1 MTEFGGSSWLLGG
14 ATRDQQSITSDWQSS
29 PQNFIDGV
37 RVKEVTNV
45 CTSYGILTE
54 IYRSDWVLDGLG
66 VDQVFRASLAPG
78 RFSAWHAHEHT
89 TDRLFVIEGIVLTVL
104 YDGRPDSPTR
114 GMINEFRT
122 GALRPTL
129 IRVPPKVWH
138 GIQNISIEQA
148 TVLNLV
154 DRAYQYEAP
163 DHWRL
168 PPDSP
173 EIPYQFC

>member
-78 RFSAWHAHEHT
+78 RFSA
-89 TDRLFVIEGIVLTVL
+89 
-104 YDGRPDSPTR
+104 
-114 GMINEFRT
+114 
-122 GALRPTL
+122 
-129 IRVPPKVWH
+129 
-138 GIQNISIEQA
+138 
-148 TVLNLV
+148 
-154 DRAYQYEAP
+154 
-163 DHWRL
+163 
-168 PPDSP
+168 
-173 EIPYQFC
+173 